1 MLGDVTDKLN
11 TSSIVGSPNV
21 TITPNIRM
29 DEKGI
34 LGSVYEYGKSV
45 FESKLGGSNAMFGDL
60 FSGGS
65 FNLTSQM
72 SQETAAMEQQRHA
85 DTEANT
91 TRVKELTDAMTK
103 LTENWK
109 GGVINIPEN
118 ATFTVPVNV
127 DGETIANVTA
137 PYLDVINAKNTDL
150 DSKGVAY

>member
-1 MLGDVTDKLN
+1 
-11 TSSIVGSPNV
+11 
-21 TITPNIRM
+21 
-29 DEKGI
+29 
-34 LGSVYEYGKSV
+34 
-45 FESKLGGSNAMFGDL
+45 MFGNL

-65 FNLTSQM
+65 LDFTSHM

-150 DSKGVAY
+150 STKGVAY